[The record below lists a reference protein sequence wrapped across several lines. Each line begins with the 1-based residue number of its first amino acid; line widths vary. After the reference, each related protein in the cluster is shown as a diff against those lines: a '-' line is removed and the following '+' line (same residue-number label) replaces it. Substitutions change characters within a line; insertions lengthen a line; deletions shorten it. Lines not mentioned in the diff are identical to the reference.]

1 MIGCVVHEN
10 HDFVIIDITG
20 MSMTGEHVFVGFG
33 FGPIQSGLFVAE
45 AFKSGCFKRIVVA
58 EINGELVE
66 AIRANQGAYAVN
78 VASSQGIDVQS
89 IQGIEV
95 LNPLV
100 DRDRALLVE
109 ALAQATEIVTSLP
122 AVDFY
127 EAGKHPVASL
137 IRSGL
142 EASRA
147 SGTLIYTAEN
157 NNHAAEILEK
167 AVHADA
173 SHPVQY
179 LNTVV
184 GKMSQVLTDPQLIQ
198 EKDLAPITPNTHR
211 AFLVEAFNHILVS
224 ECQIPGFVPGIS
236 VFSEKPDLLPFEEAK
251 LYGHNAIHF
260 LLAML
265 GVQKGHTRMKS
276 LRADRDIMAVA
287 SNAFI
292 QECGAALIKKHG
304 HLGDTLFTEDGFLAY
319 AQDLLDRMTNPFLDD
334 PIERIARDPERKLGC
349 HDRIF
354 GTMKLALDYGITPV
368 NMTLG
373 AAAGIQFLQNQVPTK
388 PVSQG

>member
-1 MIGCVVHEN
+1 
-10 HDFVIIDITG
+10 
-20 MSMTGEHVFVGFG
+20 MTGEHVFVGFG

-58 EINGELVE
+58 EIDETLVE
-66 AIRANQGAYAVN
+66 AIRANQGRYAVN
-78 VASSQGIDVQS
+78 VASSTGIDVES

-95 LNPLV
+95 LNPTV
-100 DRDRALLVE
+100 DQDRALLVE
-109 ALAQATEIVTSLP
+109 ALSRATEIVTSLP
-122 AVDFY
+122 SVDFY
-127 EAGKHPVASL
+127 EAGKHSVASL
-137 IRSGL
+137 IRQGL
-142 EASRA
+142 ETSQAF
-147 SGTLIYTAEN
+147 GTLIYTAEN

-167 AVHADA
+167 AVHADI

-184 GKMSQVLTDPQLIQ
+184 GKMSQVLGDPKLIQ
-198 EKDLAPITPNTHR
+198 EKDLASITPNTER

-224 ECQIPGFVPGIS
+224 ECKIANFEPGIS

-260 LLAML
+260 LLAVL
-265 GVQKGHTRMKS
+265 GAQQGYTRMKS
-276 LRADRDIMAVA
+276 LREDRDIMDVA

-292 QECGAALIKKHG
+292 KECGAALIKKHG
-304 HLGDTLFTEDGFLAY
+304 HLGDSLFTEEGFAAY
-319 AQDLLDRMTNPFLDD
+319 AQDLLERMTNPFLDD

-349 HDRIF
+349 NDRIF
-354 GTMKLALDYGITPV
+354 GTMKLALEYGIAPV

-373 AAAGIQFLQNQVPTK
+373 AAAGIQFLQNQLSTK
-388 PVSQG
+388 PVSEG